1 MISDSEIEDFD
12 AAVAKAG
19 FNPND
24 FSLTPLED
32 PPATPE
38 VQAVTGTVTVLR
50 ESNTEVATYTAGYG
64 STWVAD
70 FEADLLAGKFGQ
82 P

>member
-1 MISDSEIEDFD
+1 MISDSEIEDLD
-12 AAVAKAG
+12 AAISKAG
-19 FNPND
+19 FDPND

-32 PPATPE
+32 SPTTPGVE
-38 VQAVTGTVTVLR
+38 AVMGTVTVLR
-50 ESNTEVATYTAGYG
+50 ESNTEAATYTAGFG

-70 FEADLLAGKFGQ
+70 FEADLLTGKFGE

>member
-12 AAVAKAG
+12 AAIAKAG
-19 FNPND
+19 FDPND

-32 PPATPE
+32 PPATSGAE
-38 VQAVTGTVTVLR
+38 AITGTVTVLR
-50 ESNTEVATYTAGYG
+50 ESNTESVIYTAGFG
-64 STWVAD
+64 LTWVAD

>member
-12 AAVAKAG
+12 AAIAKAG

-24 FSLTPLED
+24 FTLTPLED
-32 PPATPE
+32 EPISPVET
-38 VQAVTGTVTVLR
+38 VTGTVTVLR
-50 ESNTEVATYTAGYG
+50 ESNTEAATYTAGYG
-64 STWVAD
+64 STWVAN
-70 FEADLLAGKFGQ
+70 FERDLLVGKFGY

>member
-24 FSLTPLED
+24 FSLTSLED
-32 PPATPE
+32 PPATRE

-70 FEADLLAGKFGQ
+70 FEADLLAGKFGE

>member
-12 AAVAKAG
+12 AAIAKAG

-32 PPATPE
+32 QPATPGVE
-38 VQAVTGTVTVLR
+38 AVTGTVTVLR
-50 ESNTEVATYTAGYG
+50 ESNTEAAIYTAGFG

-70 FEADLLAGKFGQ
+70 FEADLLAGKFGE

>member
-12 AAVAKAG
+12 AAIAKAG

-24 FSLTPLED
+24 FALTPLED
-32 PPATPE
+32 PPATPDIG
-38 VQAVTGTVTVLR
+38 AVTGTVTVLR
-50 ESNTEVATYTAGYG
+50 ESNTEAATYTAGHG

-70 FEADLLAGKFGQ
+70 FEADLLAGKFGE

>member
-12 AAVAKAG
+12 AAIKKAG

-24 FSLTPLED
+24 FALTPLED
-32 PPATPE
+32 EPIPPDE
-38 VQAVTGTVTVLR
+38 AVTGSVTVLR
-50 ESNTEVATYTAGYG
+50 ESNTEGAIYTAGFG

-70 FEADLLAGKFGQ
+70 FEADLLAGKFGE

>member
-1 MISDSEIEDFD
+1 MISDSEINDFD
-12 AAVAKAG
+12 AAIAKAG

-24 FSLTPLED
+24 FTLTPIED
-32 PPATPE
+32 ESITSDEAI
-38 VQAVTGTVTVLR
+38 TGTVTVLR
-50 ESNTEVATYTAGYG
+50 ESKTAAVTYTAGYG

-70 FEADLLAGKFGQ
+70 FERDLLVGKFGY

>member
-1 MISDSEIEDFD
+1 MISDSEIEDFV
-12 AAVAKAG
+12 AAIAKAG

-32 PPATPE
+32 PPATPGVE
-38 VQAVTGTVTVLR
+38 AITGTVTVLR
-50 ESNTEVATYTAGYG
+50 ESNTATAIYTAGDG

-70 FEADLLAGKFGQ
+70 FEADLLAGKFGE

>member
-32 PPATPE
+32 PPATRE

>member
-32 PPATPE
+32 PPATRE
-38 VQAVTGTVTVLR
+38 VQAVTGTMTVLR

>member
-1 MISDSEIEDFD
+1 MISDSEIKYFD
-12 AAVAKAG
+12 AAIAKAG

-32 PPATPE
+32 PPATPGVE
-38 VQAVTGTVTVLR
+38 AVTGTVTVLR
-50 ESNTEVATYTAGYG
+50 ESNTEAATYTAGYG
-64 STWVAD
+64 STWVAN

>member
-1 MISDSEIEDFD
+1 MISDSEIEDID

-32 PPATPE
+32 PPATRE

>member
-12 AAVAKAG
+12 AVIAKAG

-32 PPATPE
+32 PLATPE

-50 ESNTEVATYTAGYG
+50 ESNAEAATYTAGYG

-70 FEADLLAGKFGQ
+70 FEADLLAGKFGE